1 MKGSL
6 IGRYLVLCLV
16 PCLFSAGCE
25 TDLVVLKPGDAAP
38 AFTLE
43 SLGEETLSLSD
54 IDGRY
59 VMVRFWADWCKRC
72 DQVQE
77 HLVELVDEMNGRA
90 RIARLNVDDNEE
102 VPYRFGI
109 RSVPTLILFED
120 GTMVDQLVGAA
131 PKETI
136 RRMIHRIR
144 EA

>member
-1 MKGSL
+1 MRAEDIIELTDETFDQEVRDGS
-6 IGRYLVLCLV
+6 RTVLV
-16 PCLFSAGCE
+16 
-25 TDLVVLKPGDAAP
+25 D
-38 AFTLE
+38 
-43 SLGEETLSLSD
+43 
-54 IDGRY
+54 
-59 VMVRFWADWCKRC
+59 FWADWCNRC
-72 DQVQE
+72 EQVQE
-77 HLVELVDEMNGRA
+77 HLVELAGEMNGRA

-120 GTMVDQLVGAA
+120 GKMVDQLVGAA

>member
-1 MKGSL
+1 MPRTGWYTSRAVSFRSGADMRAEDIIELTDETFDQEVRDGS
-6 IGRYLVLCLV
+6 RTVLV
-16 PCLFSAGCE
+16 
-25 TDLVVLKPGDAAP
+25 D
-38 AFTLE
+38 
-43 SLGEETLSLSD
+43 
-54 IDGRY
+54 
-59 VMVRFWADWCKRC
+59 FWADWCKRC

-120 GTMVDQLVGAA
+120 GKMVDQLVGAA